1 MNVAITSSSTSGD
14 SVLMPNMTGM
24 SLQNANEI
32 LSALGLTLQA
42 NGGGIAA
49 SQSIA
54 AGTTVP
60 KGTAVAVNFSYIE

>member
-1 MNVAITSSSTSGD
+1 
-14 SVLMPNMTGM
+14 MPNMIGM

-54 AGTTVP
+54 AGTTVT